1 VGGIIFPTRFGGRR
15 LPRLPSRHPPRTQ
28 PRPWLQAWTACPSGS
43 PPRVSP
49 AAGTGTGTNRRGD
62 VQKQKQLGV
71 EGVFLTGR
79 RTNQG
84 GCVRGTRFP
93 TPPSYGEW
101 SAIKAPSEQ
110 GSLRYVLGAQAAIRQ
125 QKAQPMRRVPPGFA
139 CLFERHARKKQS
151 KADAQNKLHTS
162 SRPSHPQAP
171 ALCGLRKRLYL
182 LSAQYVGCT
191 CAWSF
196 LSRPIAFGDDAT
208 TSPYMSSTLVV
219 TPVSCSVCRG
229 FARCLRKVAGNKGG
243 DYRKPWGI

>member
-1 VGGIIFPTRFGGRR
+1 VPESVGGIIFPTRFGGRR

-151 KADAQNKLHTS
+151 KKRMHKTKFTPPRAPPLPK
-162 SRPSHPQAP
+162 RPP
-171 ALCGLRKRLYL
+171 CVVYVNVCTY
-182 LSAQYVGCT
+182 SA
-191 CAWSF
+191 
-196 LSRPIAFGDDAT
+196 R
-208 TSPYMSSTLVV
+208 STLGAPVLGASSAGQSPSV
-219 TPVSCSVCRG
+219 TTPQRPRTCP
-229 FARCLRKVAGNKGG
+229 ARSWS
-243 DYRKPWGI
+243 PP